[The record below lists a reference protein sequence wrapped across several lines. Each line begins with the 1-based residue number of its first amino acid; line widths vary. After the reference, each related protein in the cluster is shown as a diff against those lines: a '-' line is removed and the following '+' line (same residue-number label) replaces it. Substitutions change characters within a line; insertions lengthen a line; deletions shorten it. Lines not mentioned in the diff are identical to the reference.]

1 MNQLKYQRSLRST
14 AEERVGRRCA
24 NLRVLNSYWINQ
36 DSTYKYF
43 EVILVDPQHKAIRK
57 DPRISWIVN
66 PVHKVSSMQEVL
78 PALRTDG
85 FCSTVSLVVSLLLE
99 RSPVVLER
107 VMATTRRQQDAER
120 HGSDTTPCHSGDIV
134 ETVSEHQCG
143 VHCLFSKA
151 SNKPTSAMKVLR
163 YIFIQTCSLRG
174 STWVRCCSTW
184 LWLAQVQS
192 PTSARP
198 NPD

>member
-66 PVHKVSSMQEVL
+66 PVHKVSILVCVSRTFFTN
-78 PALRTDG
+78 ALL
-85 FCSTVSLVVSLLLE
+85 STVSLVVSLPLA
-99 RSPVVLER
+99 RSLVASAR
-107 VMATTRRQQDAER
+107 AMATTRRQQEGER
-120 HGSDTTPCHSGDIV
+120 PGRDTTPCHSGDIV
-134 ETVSEHQCG
+134 EAASEHKCG
-143 VHCLFSKA
+143 IDCFFSKA
-151 SNKPTSAMKVLR
+151 SNKPTSAMKAFWHVARQILDR
-163 YIFIQTCSLRG
+163 GGFVSDLLCSLRLR
-174 STWVRCCSTW
+174 T
-184 LWLAQVQS
+184 
-192 PTSARP
+192 ARVKALRLQ
-198 NPD
+198 

>member
-66 PVHKVSSMQEVL
+66 PVHKVRSMQEVRS
-78 PALRTDG
+78 ALRTDN
-85 FCSTVSLVVSLLLE
+85 FCSTVSLVVSLLLA

-120 HGSDTTPCHSGDIV
+120 HGSDTTLCHSGDIV
-134 ETVSEHQCG
+134 ETASEHECG
-143 VHCLFSKA
+143 VRCFSSNA
-151 SNKPTSAMKVLR
+151 SNKTRSAMKVLR
-163 YIFIQTCSLRG
+163 YICIQTCSLRG
-174 STWVRCCSTW
+174 ITSVIRCSTW
-184 LWLAQVQS
+184 L
-192 PTSARP
+192 
-198 NPD
+198 